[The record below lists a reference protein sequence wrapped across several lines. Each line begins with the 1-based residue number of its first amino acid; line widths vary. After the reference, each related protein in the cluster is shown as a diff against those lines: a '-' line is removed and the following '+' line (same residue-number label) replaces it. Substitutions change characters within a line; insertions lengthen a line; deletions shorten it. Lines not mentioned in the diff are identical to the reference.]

1 LQSDTKL
8 ARCHVIC
15 YGAGYNLMRNLQIPK
30 SGGGEYEIRS
40 MTSAYNAESSEARCY
55 LELTEQVREKK
66 LVDCMTAMGA
76 KLAGPPTTF
85 SAKQAGQR
93 SSYDDECAA
102 SLFSVHQDSNKPGW
116 TLVERGTP
124 SVQPR
129 EMVRAR
135 AGDAVAREHEDLVV
149 ERLVMLENPGDYG
162 HDGTVL
168 GKHKATDGGAA
179 PFVEADCCRSG
190 KKSKPG
196 VLEQFFGNVQG
207 LEAKNAAL
215 EAEALDLQTRIKA
228 QEAGTLE
235 LQTRIKA
242 LEEKNQAL
250 EAGALELQTRTK
262 ALEAGALELQTRN
275 EELEAG
281 TLELQTRNGALEAGA
296 LELQTRNGAL
306 EAGALELQTRN
317 EALEAEKLELQKSNE
332 ALEEENQTLDSIEN
346 DLLRRNEMLASIADG
361 ELTAS
366 SDAHRAAIAANERRR
381 AQCVEFNRPIAS
393 LLPAAGFIVLKDASY
408 TSQTWMLRFHMDYG
422 NMDITE
428 DELKKAFA
436 KCNPIGCNMAQNG
449 GIGYALLRHNKK
461 TSLGKLMS
469 TLFRHFGFASRVEFL
484 DPDSYGKLLASPN
497 RYTHW
502 YVGMFN
508 TFIAKVLQAS
518 DQALS
523 ASGWPMG
530 PGIFAGA

>member
-1 LQSDTKL
+1 MN
-8 ARCHVIC
+8 H
-15 YGAGYNLMRNLQIPK
+15 
-30 SGGGEYEIRS
+30 EIS
-40 MTSAYNAESSEARCY
+40 KEKDIIKTNAD
-55 LELTEQVREKK
+55 ELK
-66 LVDCMTAMGA
+66 
-76 KLAGPPTTF
+76 
-85 SAKQAGQR
+85 
-93 SSYDDECAA
+93 
-102 SLFSVHQDSNKPGW
+102 
-116 TLVERGTP
+116 
-124 SVQPR
+124 
-129 EMVRAR
+129 
-135 AGDAVAREHEDLVV
+135 
-149 ERLVMLENPGDYG
+149 
-162 HDGTVL
+162 
-168 GKHKATDGGAA
+168 
-179 PFVEADCCRSG
+179 
-190 KKSKPG
+190 
-196 VLEQFFGNVQG
+196 
-207 LEAKNAAL
+207 
-215 EAEALDLQTRIKA
+215 
-228 QEAGTLE
+228 
-235 LQTRIKA
+235 
-242 LEEKNQAL
+242 
-250 EAGALELQTRTK
+250 TRTK
-262 ALEAGALELQTRN
+262 
-275 EELEAG
+275 
-281 TLELQTRNGALEAGA
+281 ALEAGA

>member
-1 LQSDTKL
+1 MLYLQGDTKL
-8 ARCHVIC
+8 SRCHVIC
-15 YGAGYNLMRNLQIPK
+15 YNAEYNFLQKLQIPK
-30 SGGGEYEIRS
+30 SGGSEYEIRC
-40 MTSAYNAESSEARCY
+40 MISAYNAESKEARCY
-55 LELTEQVREKK
+55 LELVEKVREKK
-66 LVDCMTAMGA
+66 LVDCMAAMGA
-76 KLAGPPTTF
+76 KLAGLPTTF
-85 SAKQAGQR
+85 SADQAGQK

-124 SVQPR
+124 SVEPR

-242 LEEKNQAL
+242 LEEKKQAL

-262 ALEAGALELQTRN
+262 
-275 EELEAG
+275 
-281 TLELQTRNGALEAGA
+281 
-296 LELQTRNGAL
+296 AL